1 MRLLR
6 LIKLSGDRH
15 KYEAVF
21 DVDGHEKSTK
31 FGFSGMDDYTLTH
44 DKEQRDRYRL
54 RHEKDLKTND
64 PTRAGY
70 LSYYLL
76 WGESVS
82 IRRNLADYK
91 KKFGL

>member
-1 MRLLR
+1 MKLLR
-6 LIKLSGDRH
+6 LIKLEGDRH

-21 DVDGHEKSTK
+21 STDGHEKSTK
-31 FGFSGMDDYTLTH
+31 FGLSGMDDYTIKH
-44 DKEQRDRYRL
+44 DKEQRARYRL
-54 RHEKDLKTND
+54 RHQADLKTND

-76 WGESVS
+76 WGESVN